1 LPHSKTLTLMNK
13 VSILNKKASFNYILE
28 QKYTAGIA
36 LLGTE
41 VKAIRN
47 HQITMTEAFCV
58 FDQGEL
64 WLKNMHISEWKFGGY
79 ANHEPLRPRKLLL
92 KSQELRKLKKGME
105 AEGYTIIPVRLFLN
119 EKGLIKLEIALA
131 KGKKLYDKR
140 EDLKK
145 KDTEREMSRKF

>member
-1 LPHSKTLTLMNK
+1 MNK
-13 VSILNKKASFNYILE
+13 VSILNKKAGFNYHLE
-28 QKYTAGIA
+28 QKFSAG
-36 LLGTE
+36 LVLFGTE

-47 HQITMTEAFCV
+47 HQVNLTEAYCV
-58 FDQGEL
+58 FDKDEL
-64 WLKNMHISEWKFGGY
+64 WIKNMHISEWKFGGY

-92 KSQELRKLKKGME
+92 QASELRKLKKGME

-119 EKGLIKLEIALA
+119 DKGLVKLDIALA

-145 KDTEREMSRKF
+145 KDTERELKRKF